1 MDSGIF
7 PTESEETNTDRLLD
21 DKEEIIDPI
30 FKVLNGVQRG
40 TLVSGLDWI
49 ATNDSNFT
57 LASAELQKERDEVRA
72 IADDPMLFRGNKVNL
87 FNTRL
92 TVLKEHLEAWIG
104 EEREHALEVVQTVRG
119 NIIGIDSYRNAC
131 EDAQHNALH
140 TLDGAA
146 SKIND
151 AKYIADIRQTADT
164 VKGNLYLALVNRLD
178 AARQQAELQP
188 DAVAVHDGPVVSTES
203 VESGDMEPKHVDASV
218 VPTAQPVNRNIRV
231 LPPKPKPML
240 VTEND
245 VDEFLDEYRRKLM
258 SAIHE
263 GKRVL
268 L

>member
-1 MDSGIF
+1 M
-7 PTESEETNTDRLLD
+7 
-21 DKEEIIDPI
+21 
-30 FKVLNGVQRG
+30 
-40 TLVSGLDWI
+40 
-49 ATNDSNFT
+49 
-57 LASAELQKERDEVRA
+57 
-72 IADDPMLFRGNKVNL
+72 
-87 FNTRL
+87 
-92 TVLKEHLEAWIG
+92 
-104 EEREHALEVVQTVRG
+104 RG

-131 EDAQHNALH
+131 EDVQHNALH